1 MHFPKFDISK
11 FCIYMYIINVEI
23 LKCNIIIDPKFI
35 KKINASR
42 EDWTLDPWFTR
53 PVLCHWAI
61 EATLSTIDISKLLI
75 IFLISSMSWQYEFCT
90 VYKCTPKLVFYFEFT
105 TCREFWIEI
114 SSLQVAHL
122 PTHHLIQ
129 ETQLYKMNASNYY
142 YYPYTMYNPY
152 YFHFY
157 SAREMLMHV
166 FFELLL
172 LIFLP
177 KSYFYY
183 KFCTY
188 IWRGVFTTC
197 HLK

>member
-1 MHFPKFDISK
+1 MRDGGAGYRSRYLLHAMRALYHLSYAPWLTQYWKQNYCLKGKAKIFSGQLLSVQST
-11 FCIYMYIINVEI
+11 NVHPNWFFI
-23 LKCNIIIDPKFI
+23 L
-35 KKINASR
+35 S
-42 EDWTLDPWFTR
+42 LL
-53 PVLCHWAI
+53 LCW
-61 EATLSTIDISKLLI
+61 
-75 IFLISSMSWQYEFCT
+75 
-90 VYKCTPKLVFYFEFT
+90 
-105 TCREFWIEI
+105 EFWIQI

-122 PTHHLIQ
+122 PTHHIIQ
-129 ETQLYKMNASNYY
+129 ETQLYKMNTSNYY

>member
-1 MHFPKFDISK
+1 
-11 FCIYMYIINVEI
+11 MYIINVEI

-61 EATLSTIDISKLLI
+61 EATLSTIDISKLFFNNINNNL
-75 IFLISSMSWQYEFCT
+75 Y
-90 VYKCTPKLVFYFEFT
+90 LVCHDSTNFVQSTNVHPNWFFILSLLL
-105 TCREFWIEI
+105 CWEFWIQI

-122 PTHHLIQ
+122 PTHHIIQ
-129 ETQLYKMNASNYY
+129 ETQLYKMNTSNYY